1 MYEGV
6 RPERVGDL
14 IADKTDFLAAYDLA
28 KAERTALMG
37 PDFAAILG
45 LGGLPNLVFRYYRA
59 HGLALNRAR
68 DDRLGLRLSPHDAGF
83 PAAHIGFDDFNDHLK
98 PQQPVR

>member
-59 HGLALNRAR
+59 HGLAL
-68 DDRLGLRLSPHDAGF
+68 
-83 PAAHIGFDDFNDHLK
+83 DDFNDHLK

>member
-1 MYEGV
+1 MYESV

-28 KAERTALMG
+28 KAERAALTG
-37 PDFAAILG
+37 PDFGAILG

-59 HGLALNRAR
+59 HGLAL
-68 DDRLGLRLSPHDAGF
+68 
-83 PAAHIGFDDFNDHLK
+83 DDFNDHLK
-98 PQQPVR
+98 PKQPVR